1 MPPFRPIAS
10 ALARRIVHGLL
21 YAVFLVACGL
31 PPIGAA
37 PQAPM
42 SPGENALVLRP
53 FECPELERL
62 VAVVLAENRGLRAAC
77 ERLEQSRIV
86 ARQSGAAAWPAADL
100 SAEGTR
106 TGERETGTSARWKPV
121 NSAEAGLAV
130 SWEIDF
136 WGRVAAQRRA
146 AAREREA
153 SEADYRATRLLLAAE
168 AAEAWLEWH
177 TAQAELA
184 LLAEQRSVNERMLA
198 LVESR
203 LARGDGSALDVH
215 RQRSLVQSTLAE
227 SVSVELRLA
236 HAVHRLEVLVGGAP
250 VTGLQET
257 TAPAE
262 LPTVP
267 EDAGVPA
274 ADGLA
279 RCRPDLCAAMER
291 IRAADE
297 DVAVAIAERL
307 PRLTL
312 SLDGLLSSERLRQP
326 NRLTTVA
333 GGLGL
338 DLPVFDAGRRRLEV
352 ERRRS
357 VARELGWTYAEL
369 LLEADAEVR
378 DLAGDTS
385 GLRRRCGALS
395 ASRQAA
401 AAAVREAR
409 QRHLAGQDS
418 FLAVLDALRTEQG
431 IGREQLQ
438 AGLDWRLAWVRLC
451 KARGYGLE
459 AKR

>member
-1 MPPFRPIAS
+1 MLLLRPSENAS
-10 ALARRIVHGLL
+10 ARRIAHGLQC
-21 YAVFLVACGL
+21 AVLLVACVL
-31 PPIGAA
+31 PLRAST
-37 PQAPM
+37 QALS
-42 SPGENALVLRP
+42 SPGGTAPALRP

-62 VAVVLAENRGLRAAC
+62 VAVVLAENRGLRAAG
-77 ERLEQSRIV
+77 ERLEQSRIA

-100 SAEGTR
+100 AARGTR
-106 TGERETGTSARWKPV
+106 TGQRETGTTGRWKPV
-121 NSAEAGLAV
+121 NSAEGGLAV
-130 SWEIDF
+130 SLEIDF
-136 WGRVAAQRRA
+136 WGRVASQRRA
-146 AAREREA
+146 AGREREA
-153 SEADYRATRLLLAAE
+153 SEADYRAIRMLLAAE
-168 AAEAWLEWH
+168 TAEAWLEWR

-203 LARGDGSALDVH
+203 LARGAGSALDVH
-215 RQRSLVQSTLAE
+215 RQRSLVQNTLAE
-227 SVSVELRLA
+227 AVTVELRLER
-236 HAVHRLEVLVGGAP
+236 AVRRIEVLAAGKIGA
-250 VTGLQET
+250 
-257 TAPAE
+257 APAGTSTLLE
-262 LPTVP
+262 LPEAP
-267 EDAGVPA
+267 ESAGVPT
-274 ADGLA
+274 ADELA
-279 RCRPDLCAAMER
+279 QYRPDLCAAMER

-297 DVAVAIAERL
+297 NVAVAIAERL

-312 SLDGLLSSERLRQP
+312 SLDGMLSSERLRQP
-326 NRLTTVA
+326 NCLTTVA

-357 VARELGWTYAEL
+357 VARERGWTYAEL

-378 DLAGDTS
+378 NLVGDTS
-385 GLRRRCGALS
+385 GLRRRCAALLE
-395 ASRQAA
+395 SRRAA
-401 AAAVREAR
+401 AAAVREAQ

>member
-1 MPPFRPIAS
+1 MPLFPNTANAF
-10 ALARRIVHGLL
+10 ARRIAHGLQC
-21 YAVFLVACGL
+21 AVLLVACAL
-31 PPIGAA
+31 PLRAST
-37 PQAPM
+37 QASS
-42 SPGENALVLRP
+42 SPGGTVPALRP

-62 VAVVLAENRGLRAAC
+62 VTVVLAENRGLRAAW

-86 ARQSGAAAWPAADL
+86 ARQSGAEAWPAADF
-100 SAEGTR
+100 SAKGTR
-106 TGERETGTSARWKPV
+106 TGQRETGTSGRWKPV
-121 NSAEAGLAV
+121 NSVEGGLAV

-136 WGRVAAQRRA
+136 WGRVASQRRA

-153 SEADYRATRLLLAAE
+153 SEADYRATRMMLAAE
-168 AAEAWLEWH
+168 AAEAWLEWR

-184 LLAEQRSVNERMLA
+184 LLTEQRSVNERMLA

-227 SVSVELRLA
+227 AASVELRLER
-236 HAVHRLEVLVGGAP
+236 AVRRIAVLAGGKTGDELGGTAKP
-250 VTGLQET
+250 V
-257 TAPAE
+257 E
-262 LPTVP
+262 LPEVP
-267 EDAGVPA
+267 ESAGVPT
-274 ADGLA
+274 ADELA
-279 RCRPDLCAAMER
+279 RRRPDLCAALER

-297 DVAVAIAERL
+297 NVAVAIAERL

-312 SLDGLLSSERLRQP
+312 SLDGVLSSERLRQP

-338 DLPVFDAGRRRLEV
+338 DLPVFDAGWRRLEV
-352 ERRRS
+352 ARRRS
-357 VARELGWTYAEL
+357 VAQELGWTYAER
-369 LLEADAEVR
+369 LLEADVEVR
-378 DLAGDTS
+378 VMAGDTS
-385 GLRRRCGALS
+385 GLRRRCGALLE
-395 ASRQAA
+395 SRRAA
-401 AAAVREAR
+401 AAAVREAQ

-438 AGLDWRLAWVRLC
+438 AELEWRLAWVRLC

-459 AKR
+459 AMQ

>member
-1 MPPFRPIAS
+1 MLLLRPSENAS
-10 ALARRIVHGLL
+10 ARRIAHGLQCTIL
-21 YAVFLVACGL
+21 LVACVL
-31 PPIGAA
+31 PLRAST
-37 PQAPM
+37 QALS
-42 SPGENALVLRP
+42 SPGGTAPVLRP

-62 VAVVLAENRGLRAAC
+62 VAVVLAENRGLRAAG
-77 ERLEQSRIV
+77 ERLEQSRIA

-100 SAEGTR
+100 AARGTR
-106 TGERETGTSARWKPV
+106 TGQRETGTTGRWKPV
-121 NSAEAGLAV
+121 NSAEGGLAV

-136 WGRVAAQRRA
+136 WGRVASQRRA
-146 AAREREA
+146 AGREREA
-153 SEADYRATRLLLAAE
+153 SEADYRAIRMLLAAE
-168 AAEAWLEWH
+168 TAEAWLEWR

-203 LARGDGSALDVH
+203 LARGAGSALDVH
-215 RQRSLVQSTLAE
+215 RQRSLVQNTLAE
-227 SVSVELRLA
+227 AVTVELRLER
-236 HAVHRLEVLVGGAP
+236 AVRRIEVLAAGKIGA
-250 VTGLQET
+250 
-257 TAPAE
+257 APAGTSTLLE
-262 LPTVP
+262 LPEAP
-267 EDAGVPA
+267 ESAGVPT
-274 ADGLA
+274 ADELA
-279 RCRPDLCAAMER
+279 QYRPDLCAAMER

-297 DVAVAIAERL
+297 NVAVAIAERL

-312 SLDGLLSSERLRQP
+312 SLDGMLSSERLRQP
-326 NRLTTVA
+326 NCLTTVA

-357 VARELGWTYAEL
+357 VARELGWSYAER

-378 DLAGDTS
+378 NLVGDTS
-385 GLRRRCGALS
+385 GLRRRCAALLE
-395 ASRQAA
+395 SRRAA
-401 AAAVREAR
+401 AAAVREAQ

>member
-1 MPPFRPIAS
+1 MLLFPNIANVS
-10 ALARRIVHGLL
+10 VRRIEHGLQCTIL
-21 YAVFLVACGL
+21 LVACVL
-31 PPIGAA
+31 PLRAST
-37 PQAPM
+37 QVSS
-42 SPGENALVLRP
+42 SPGENAPALRP

-62 VAVVLAENRGLRAAC
+62 VTVVLAENRGLRAAW
-77 ERLEQSRIV
+77 ERLDQSRIV

-100 SAEGTR
+100 SAKGTR
-106 TGERETGTSARWKPV
+106 TGERETGTSGRWKTV

-130 SWEIDF
+130 SWEPDF
-136 WGRVAAQRRA
+136 WGHVASQRRA

-153 SEADYRATRLLLAAE
+153 NEADYRTARMLLAAE
-168 AAEAWLEWH
+168 AAAAWLEWR

-184 LLAEQRSVNERMLA
+184 LLAEQRSVNERMLV

-215 RQRSLVQSTLAE
+215 RQRSLVQNTLAE
-227 SVSVELRLA
+227 AVSVELRLER
-236 HAVHRLEVLVGGAP
+236 AVRRLEVLAGGKIGDALGGAAAP
-250 VTGLQET
+250 V
-257 TAPAE
+257 E
-262 LPTVP
+262 LPEVP
-267 EDAGVPA
+267 ESAGVPS
-274 ADGLA
+274 ADELA
-279 RCRPDLCAAMER
+279 RYRPDLCAAMDR
-291 IRAADE
+291 IRAADAN
-297 DVAVAIAERL
+297 VAVAIAERL

-312 SLDGLLSSERLRQP
+312 SLDGMLSSERLRQP

-338 DLPVFDAGRRRLEV
+338 DLPVFDAGQRRLEV
-352 ERRRS
+352 ARRRS

-378 DLAGDTS
+378 NLVGDTR
-385 GLRRRCGALS
+385 GLRRRCAALS
-395 ASRQAA
+395 ESRRAA
-401 AAAVREAR
+401 AGAVREAQ

-438 AGLDWRLAWVRLC
+438 AGLDWHLAWVRLC